1 MNCASA
7 QIDLQELSLTKNAK
21 LLCHIFYFLR
31 AKLPASFHHEVFGPC
46 ARWHGLELPIQALEP
61 TTLYHLIWPTQLAA
75 VQTDVRIFIHG
86 SLLAACEAI
95 VATRH
100 NNDEGRRNSRPP
112 SGQAPARKERGLP
125 FSSPKLPG
133 EEMHRRGDQ
142 RCGHSK
148 KVNRDGTVACCADLS
163 PVLSWQCAALTT
175 HTNYFGKHKLFRS
188 VDLCSRSLVGR
199 EASLASG
206 VCLLATC

>member
-1 MNCASA
+1 
-7 QIDLQELSLTKNAK
+7 
-21 LLCHIFYFLR
+21 
-31 AKLPASFHHEVFGPC
+31 
-46 ARWHGLELPIQALEP
+46 
-61 TTLYHLIWPTQLAA
+61 
-75 VQTDVRIFIHG
+75 
-86 SLLAACEAI
+86 
-95 VATRH
+95 
-100 NNDEGRRNSRPP
+100 
-112 SGQAPARKERGLP
+112 
-125 FSSPKLPG
+125 
-133 EEMHRRGDQ
+133 MHRRGDQ